1 MLRGVIVRA
10 FNSYYFVQ
18 TANKVTMCTLRGRFK
33 KERFSL
39 LVGDEVEYTATGE
52 EKGVIEHIL
61 PRRSM
66 LRRPMVANVDQVIL
80 TFAAVNPDIN
90 PALVD
95 RFLILAELS
104 GLKIVICINKVDLA
118 DTNQLQALT
127 GLYQR
132 IGYPVLLL
140 SARQNTGLAPLKQC
154 LFGRISVFAGPS
166 GAGKSTILNAL
177 EPGLA
182 LTTGEVS
189 AKIGRGKHTTRFA
202 ELLPLSGGGFVVDTP
217 GFSFTEFTDVA
228 APVLMHC
235 FPEFANIAGNC
246 KFTTCLHHKEPQC
259 AVKQA
264 VQDGQIA
271 PKRYD
276 SYLEVLT
283 EIREARKGFG
293 K

>member
-18 TANKVTMCTLRGRFK
+18 TANKVAMCTLRGRFK

-90 PALVD
+90 TALVD

-104 GLKIVICINKVDLA
+104 GLEIVICINKVDLA

-140 SARQNTGLAPLKQC
+140 SARQNTGLEPLKQR
-154 LFGRISVFAGPS
+154 LFDRISVFAGPS

-217 GFSFTEFTDVA
+217 GFSFTEFTDVT
-228 APVLMHC
+228 APELMHC
-235 FPEFANIAGNC
+235 FPEFAKFAGNC

-264 VQDGQIA
+264 VQEGQIA

-283 EIREARKGFG
+283 EIREARKGF
-293 K
+293 

>member
-1 MLRGVIVRA
+1 MLRGVVVRA

-18 TANKVTMCTLRGRFK
+18 TADKVVMCTLRGRFK

-39 LVGDEVEYTATGE
+39 LVGDEVEYTTTGE

-66 LRRPMVANVDQVIL
+66 LRRPMVANVNQVIL

-90 PALVD
+90 AALVD

-104 GLKIVICINKVDLA
+104 GLDIMICINKVELA
-118 DTNQLQALT
+118 DLGELGVLT
-127 GLYQR
+127 GLYQD
-132 IGYPVLLL
+132 IGYQVLSL
-140 SARQNTGLAPLKQC
+140 SARQNLGIEQLKQQ

-166 GAGKSTILNAL
+166 GAGKSTILNAV
-177 EPGLA
+177 EPGLS

-217 GFSFTEFTDVA
+217 GFSFTEFTDVPA
-228 APVLMHC
+228 TELMHC
-235 FPEFANIAGNC
+235 FPEIAKYAANC
-246 KFTTCLHHKEPQC
+246 KFNTCLHDKEPQC

-264 VQDGQIA
+264 VHDQQIS
-271 PKRYD
+271 PNRYH

-283 EIREARKGFG
+283 EIREARKGF
-293 K
+293 

>member
-1 MLRGVIVRA
+1 
-10 FNSYYFVQ
+10 
-18 TANKVTMCTLRGRFK
+18 
-33 KERFSL
+33 
-39 LVGDEVEYTATGE
+39 
-52 EKGVIEHIL
+52 
-61 PRRSM
+61 
-66 LRRPMVANVDQVIL
+66 MVANVDQVIL

-90 PALVD
+90 TALVD

-104 GLKIVICINKVDLA
+104 GLEIVICINKVDLA
-118 DTNQLQALT
+118 DTNQLQALA

-140 SARQNTGLAPLKQC
+140 SAKQNTGLEPLKQR

-228 APVLMHC
+228 APELMHC
-235 FPEFANIAGNC
+235 FPEFAKFAGNC

-264 VQDGQIA
+264 VQEGQIA

-283 EIREARKGFG
+283 EIREARKGF
-293 K
+293 